1 MRSAILCVLALVGSC
16 SAFNVAAPRAAV
28 AAPRATTPVA
38 AIWDFGTANV
48 APATDKGIKLPIG
61 GYLNAKVETGMYG
74 VKKVPNEGY
83 SADFGGILV
92 ALSMPAILAAA
103 AYAVYAS

>member
-1 MRSAILCVLALVGSC
+1 
-16 SAFNVAAPRAAV
+16 
-28 AAPRATTPVA
+28 
-38 AIWDFGTANV
+38 
-48 APATDKGIKLPIG
+48 
-61 GYLNAKVETGMYG
+61 MYG

-103 AYAVYAS
+103 SYAVITS